1 MLTAEGPQAGQPQT
15 VEDLKLAVRFEGDC
29 WVLESDRRFETL
41 VYRSGRAAEE
51 AARRMAAQFAR
62 GGQGVRV
69 SVEDRRHTLVGTK
82 IYFPCDVT
90 RRAVLSDES
99 GGS

>member
-1 MLTAEGPQAGQPQT
+1 MLTVEGPQAGQPET

-29 WVLESDRRFETL
+29 WVLDSDRNFETL

-62 GGQGVRV
+62 CGQGVRV

-82 IYFPCDVT
+82 MYFPCDVT
-90 RRAVLSDES
+90 RRVAFSDES